1 MEVLMQIKEENGQ
14 QLVSGRELHKKLEIK
29 SRYNDWI
36 KNAIKNYG
44 FIENTDFTA
53 ITQFLV
59 TAQEIKE
66 FISINYN
73 KKASIGRKY

>member
-1 MEVLMQIKEENGQ
+1 MEVLIQIKEENGQ

-44 FIENTDFTA
+44 FINIQQGGEQN
-53 ITQFLV
+53 V
-59 TAQEIKE
+59 
-66 FISINYN
+66 SNIN
-73 KKASIGRKY
+73 